1 MDALAFL
8 PLGFFIGMAH
18 AVEADHLAAVA
29 AMTSRADGRRALIA
43 RGAVWGLG
51 HTLSLFV
58 ICSTVVL
65 FGLTVSGTLEASLEL
80 AVGAMILALGGQVL
94 WRLRAAGSAPARR
107 ASGHARRAGHGK
119 ALAVGLVHG
128 AAGSAGLLVLMVAA
142 TERIWAALAAFAV
155 FGLGSML
162 GMAALTAVASW
173 PLMLVQRGAASLQ
186 NAVTGAIGAAAL
198 WVGGGLVIESL
209 GALV

>member
-8 PLGFFIGMAH
+8 PFGFLVGMAH

-29 AMTSRADGRRALIA
+29 AMTNRSDGRRALIA
-43 RGAVWGLG
+43 RGAAWGLG
-51 HTLSLFV
+51 HTLSLFA
-58 ICSTVVL
+58 ICSTVVV
-65 FGLTVSGTLEASLEL
+65 FGLSVSGRLEASLEL
-80 AVGAMILALGGQVL
+80 AVGAMIVGLGGQVL
-94 WRLRAAGSAPARR
+94 WRLRAERGPATRVR
-107 ASGHARRAGHGK
+107 GHGK
-119 ALAVGLVHG
+119 ALAVGLMHG

-142 TERIWAALAAFAV
+142 TEELWTALAAFAV

-162 GMAALTAVASW
+162 GMAALTALASW
-173 PLMLVQRGAASLQ
+173 PLALVQRAGAALQ

>member
-8 PLGFFIGMAH
+8 PLGFFVGMAH

-29 AMTSRADGRRALIA
+29 AMTSRTDGRRALIA

-65 FGLTVSGTLEASLEL
+65 FRLTVSGTVEASLEL
-80 AVGAMILALGGQVL
+80 AVGAMILGLGGQVL
-94 WRLRAAGSAPARR
+94 WRLQGAAGRGPA
-107 ASGHARRAGHGK
+107 ARVRGHGK

-142 TERIWAALAAFAV
+142 TEQIWAALAAFAV

-173 PLMLVQRGAASLQ
+173 PLMMVQRGAAALQ

>member
-1 MDALAFL
+1 MNALAFL
-8 PLGFFIGMAH
+8 PFGFLVGMAH

-29 AMTSRADGRRALIA
+29 AMTHRADGRRMLVA
-43 RGAVWGLG
+43 RGAAWGLG
-51 HTLSLFV
+51 HTLSLFF
-58 ICSTVVL
+58 ICATVLL

-94 WRLRAAGSAPARR
+94 WRLRAARGPA
-107 ASGHARRAGHGK
+107 ARVSGHGK

-142 TERIWAALAAFAV
+142 TEKPWAALAAFAV

-162 GMAALTAVASW
+162 GMAALTALASW
-173 PLMLVQRGAASLQ
+173 PLALVQRSGAALQ
-186 NAVTGAIGAAAL
+186 NVVAGAIGAAAL